1 MPVQPDK
8 MGSADNELLPF
19 VTVPTIRGSNWI
31 SFIII
36 IIIIR
41 RFLSPSFFFFLS
53 SLFPSLQ
60 YVRLR
65 RFENVENV
73 DNLI

>member
-41 RFLSPSFFFFLS
+41 RFLSPSFFLFLP